1 MNNVCS
7 LCGARLESSACT
19 NSLCR
24 GFGKKVDSR
33 SLKSSRSNTLTE
45 QSQAVSPAEVRSANV
60 RPEEPHDSPQGTT
73 MARHIAGVLDNVL
86 AWFLSVVCAKQLP
99 DSYIVWQ
106 LVVMVVAYL
115 GYFLVFESVFCT
127 TPAKFMNGLVIR
139 DFRGGRCSIRQ
150 TLIRTLFRLLEVNPA
165 LLGFL
170 PAAASIIW
178 SRHKQRF
185 GDKVA
190 GTVVVFR

>member
-1 MNNVCS
+1 MKKICP
-7 LCGARLESSACT
+7 LCGGSLQSSACT

-24 GFGKKVDSR
+24 GFGSNVDSR
-33 SLKSSRSNTLTE
+33 LPKNSRSSTLTE
-45 QSQAVSPAEVRSANV
+45 QPQVNSRAEVRSANV
-60 RPEEPHDSPQGTT
+60 RPEEPCDSPQGTT
-73 MARHIAGVLDNVL
+73 MARHIAGLLDNVL
-86 AWFLSVVCAKQLP
+86 AWFLAIVCAKQLP
-99 DSYIVWQ
+99 DSYIVLQ
-106 LVVMVVAYL
+106 LIVAVVTYF

-139 DFRGGRCSIRQ
+139 DFSGGRCSFRQ
-150 TLIRTLFRLLEVNPA
+150 TLIRTLFRLLEVNPV